1 MVVPLGE
8 AGHGGAVA
16 VRLTWQPDVS
26 PTVSILR
33 ERFLWVRGRPTRMQQ
48 PELMDDPA
56 LPEADHLCAL
66 DALCSVNFIS
76 RTSSQLAAA
85 SARLAAASGRI
96 AKAGD
101 LLKIVDVACGGGD
114 VTVDVACKLARIGFT
129 VEMLGLDKS
138 SRAIARARR
147 CLHTRTGAR
156 VVFEEADVLACDI
169 PPLRHRDLFPFPAS
183 SGGWSGLQA
192 ATIAGQRSPHWDRGF
207 GPRTEPAGSAAGK
220 TWHFGGSRDPTS
232 RGWMDRLRCGPRAY
246 QRNTGNSL

>member
-1 MVVPLGE
+1 MG
-8 AGHGGAVA
+8 
-16 VRLTWQPDVS
+16 
-26 PTVSILR
+26 
-33 ERFLWVRGRPTRMQQ
+33 LWPSTRMQQ

-169 PPLRHRDLFPFPAS
+169 PPCDIAISSLFLHHLEDGAVCRL
-183 SGGWSGLQA
+183 LQSLA
-192 ATIAGQRSPHWDRGF
+192 
-207 GPRTEPAGSAAGK
+207 SAARIGIAVSDLVRSRRGLLLARLG
-220 TWHFGGSRDPTS
+220 TWGLSRSYVARVDGPTS
-232 RGWMDRLRCGPRAY
+232 VRAARIPEEY
-246 QRNTGNSL
+246 RQLLVGAGISNATVRSSWPARVLIEWVKARA